1 ISGLIFHGSDATDDT
16 LTIDLARGDVPL
28 SVEFH
33 GGAGGFDSLI
43 LHGATSGSYTPGQV
57 YGDGVIQSGQTSVSF
72 TGLEPVYV
80 NGATVTGTPP
90 GGLTVANPSF
100 TFVTPGGVDDIS
112 IDRVGADVGPDQL
125 RISGTSG
132 GTAFEYIV
140 FKNIQTVTINTGTND
155 TTGSW
160 NDKVTVNA
168 ALFATGLQN
177 LIINTG
183 NGDDTV
189 DLKKMAGNNAVTVTV
204 DLGTGA
210 NTLIGPEVGGTW
222 TVTGAGAGNLKAGQ
236 ASTGLVNFSNVQN
249 ITTGAG
255 SDNTFVFKPGGSLA
269 GTLTGDPEN
278 ADTILVELQAGPI
291 SKSVTFTAITDTS
304 NGSIT
309 VDSATVV
316 SYVGIRNPSN
326 LQVLTTSSA
335 DVMNLRRTA
344 ANTVTL
350 KSTNTTFADVTIVGL
365 SDSLTIRAGLGNDE
379 LTVDPQIFGAD
390 TGFIFDGQDGT
401 DSLVMAAGTSVTGLT
416 DGSSY
421 VVIPHLTDPKKLQLA
436 LASSP
441 TTPIDLTAAGLGAE
455 HYLLLG
461 SANSF
466 IVPPIGFT
474 DDTLVFA
481 TAHGFT
487 TGQAVIY
494 DNGGNRS
501 IGPLV
506 SGTVYYAVVLSATT
520 LQLALTSEY
529 ALCATPDTIKL
540 TDSGLSLPSTTHT
553 LQAALVFDPLLGVD
567 LASNT
572 ITFATNHG
580 ITLTP
585 PVSVRYRAGAK
596 FDFAMYVASSDN
608 SGLVSRDDMGVQYI
622 RVESVE
628 DRSVANERV
637 VRLPHANNIA
647 QVTKV
652 GSQIQ
657 VTSPADDFVDFKLEE
672 PINYLGLELL
682 GGSNTVIVDMFTP
695 VGALGFEING
705 RPAGIA
711 DVPDVG

>member
-1 ISGLIFHGSDATDDT
+1 
-16 LTIDLARGDVPL
+16 
-28 SVEFH
+28 
-33 GGAGGFDSLI
+33 
-43 LHGATSGSYTPGQV
+43 
-57 YGDGVIQSGQTSVSF
+57 
-72 TGLEPVYV
+72 
-80 NGATVTGTPP
+80 
-90 GGLTVANPSF
+90 
-100 TFVTPGGVDDIS
+100 
-112 IDRVGADVGPDQL
+112 
-125 RISGTSG
+125 
-132 GTAFEYIV
+132 
-140 FKNIQTVTINTGTND
+140 
-155 TTGSW
+155 
-160 NDKVTVNA
+160 
-168 ALFATGLQN
+168 
-177 LIINTG
+177 
-183 NGDDTV
+183 
-189 DLKKMAGNNAVTVTV
+189 M
-204 DLGTGA
+204 
-210 NTLIGPEVGGTW
+210 
-222 TVTGAGAGNLKAGQ
+222 
-236 ASTGLVNFSNVQN
+236 NFSNVQN

-461 SANSF
+461 SAKSF

-529 ALCATPDTIKL
+529 ALRATPDTIKL

-711 DVPDVG
+711 DTPDVGGLTAINRLEVRTTAGAAAQTFVFSKVAGDAASGSFTLNGTKFLSYIGIEDAPHLLVNGTTGADNITITTSAGAASIAVATLGTIAATMAGGTLTIDGGAGADTFTLASGVSYASPLTLLGGTQTDTLTIAGTYSNLTYGGFETVTDTATVATRTFLGTDLADTITLRKGTGNKLELVLGATTIAFEEPTSRLRILAGGGLDVLTIDLDDRAGGSNNDLTAVLELNGGDGDDT